1 MSEEMSEGFDPST
14 TRTDG
19 NEGAQPVTG
28 SGLGWPQ
35 DPIAAQQEPLQG
47 VASGLGWP
55 SSVVSRE
62 TPLADDED

>member
-1 MSEEMSEGFDPST
+1 MPDDADPMT
-14 TRTDG
+14 TPGAGDG
-19 NEGAQPVTG
+19 GSPPETS

-35 DPIAAQQEPLQG
+35 DPIAAQEGPHPG

-62 TPLADDED
+62 TPARDHEG